1 VGAPKPPPDEKPASR
16 TGPARILGLPM
27 WQGISAIAAI
37 LSLAI
42 GIVVAVWP
50 RAAPRPESLGSS
62 PRLELDGVQVHPKI
76 SERHGLP
83 SFADQV
89 YFSLRNTG
97 NQLAII
103 TGLKLQVQQFAQV
116 PECYSSGSLGT
127 TGWSTVELPAKPSPG
142 QTVTVPVSQ
151 QVAPDSA
158 DKFEVSIH
166 VSKNALGIHL
176 YRLQAWIIYDKQVA
190 LKAGYLLASLPV
202 QPQDGGYYWTR
213 QDQAD
218 PGRLRPFTS
227 NLQSL
232 SHCLISNSERLRGIL
247 SLPGN
252 RSAGLTSLP
261 ATLAFRY

>member
-1 VGAPKPPPDEKPASR
+1 MGDSKSPLEEKSDPQ

-27 WQGISAIAAI
+27 WGGVSAIAAV
-37 LSLAI
+37 LSVAI
-42 GIVVAVWP
+42 AIVVAWP
-50 RAAPRPESLGSS
+50 RSTSRPDSLGSS
-62 PRLELDGVQVHPKI
+62 PRLELDDVQVQPKI
-76 SERHGLP
+76 TERHGLP
-83 SFADQV
+83 SFSDQI

-127 TGWSTVELPAKPSPG
+127 TGWSTAGLPASPSPG
-142 QTVTVPVSQ
+142 EVVTVPVSQ

-166 VSKNALGIHL
+166 VSKAAQGIHF
-176 YRLQAWIIYDKQVA
+176 YRLQSWVIYDKQVA

-202 QPQDGGYYWTR
+202 EPQDGGYYWTR
-213 QDQAD
+213 EDQAD
-218 PGRLRPFTS
+218 PNRLKPFTAD
-227 NLQSL
+227 LQSL
-232 SHCLISNSERLRGIL
+232 SHCLIANSERLRAIL